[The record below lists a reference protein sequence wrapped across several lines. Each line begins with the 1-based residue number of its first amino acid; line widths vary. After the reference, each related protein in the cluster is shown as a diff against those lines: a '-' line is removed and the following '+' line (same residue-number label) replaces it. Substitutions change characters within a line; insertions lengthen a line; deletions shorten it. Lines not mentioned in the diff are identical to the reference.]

1 MALGKFKLALKDF
14 EAVKRAKPRDPDALA
29 KYNACN
35 KIVTQQAF
43 ERAIAVES
51 LKKDV
56 AESIDLT
63 TMGKTLLYETLKFVT
78 CAREWT

>member
-14 EAVKRAKPRDPDALA
+14 EAVKKAKPRDPDAVA
-29 KYNACN
+29 KFNACN

-51 LKKDV
+51 SKKNIT
-56 AESIDLT
+56 ETIDLT
-63 TMGKTLLYETLKFVT
+63 IMGKSLSII
-78 CAREWT
+78 